1 MTQISHNKIGLL
13 TATIIGMNAMI
24 GSGIFTAPAALA
36 SYVGPAGILAYLFV
50 VAAVWCMALSLARLA
65 ELYPQEGSFYIYAK
79 QWGGHYIGLL
89 ASGMYIAGLVIA
101 MGLLSR
107 VAGIYLHELIPSLS
121 LEILGATCLI
131 AIVALNMFGVALSQL
146 GQHILIVCTVFPLLA
161 ITLLC
166 FFHFDPKNL
175 VPFAPHGFM
184 HVFKATRIVIF
195 GFFGFESAAS
205 LYSVLEKPEQNVPR
219 AVTYSIIAV
228 GILYTAFIAS
238 LICAVPLSLF
248 SSQSTPLSTVIASAF
263 PSMPWLLSIIHLA
276 ILSAVIGTIHSMVWG
291 SSSLLI
297 SLSKK
302 ISCIE
307 SHMCNIS
314 THTQHSIAVFFIGTL
329 IATCFLSIHNLDQ
342 FFNLTALFIMGAFIL
357 SFITLLLLPKEWKSK
372 RNIITILG
380 LVTASMITYFAAEN
394 FWNTF

>member
-1 MTQISHNKIGLL
+1 MQKVSHNKIGLL

-65 ELYPQEGSFYIYAK
+65 ELYPQEGSFYVYAK

-121 LEILGATCLI
+121 PEILGATCLI

-166 FFHFDPKNL
+166 FFHFDSTNL

-205 LYSVLEKPEQNVPR
+205 LYSVLEKPEQNVSR

-248 SSQSTPLSTVIASAF
+248 TSQSTPLSTVIANAF

-307 SHMCNIS
+307 SQMHNIS
-314 THTQHSIAVFFIGTL
+314 THRQHSIAVFLIGTL

-342 FFNLTALFIMGAFIL
+342 FFNLTALFIVGAFIL
-357 SFITLLLLPKEWKSK
+357 SFVTLLFLPKEWKSK
-372 RNIITILG
+372 RNIITVLG
-380 LVTASMITYFAAEN
+380 LVTAIMITYFAAEN
-394 FWNTF
+394 FWLTL